1 MNNIVQYSRQNPKKP
16 RRVWFSGSTALVKGQ
31 GVCFDLDYLTTTVGE
46 TATDKF
52 GARGIVVQA
61 PDAATSYA
69 FAGVTSQAYPAKT
82 GGQWIE
88 IHEPG
93 SICEVAT
100 LHATTINAT
109 MLTCGIGSAIGG
121 RFTLGG
127 FAGRGSAIALQTK
140 AAATGADI
148 TFSSL
153 DGTATNA
160 GTTITKT
167 GIGTACGFGSD
178 TISPTDFYV
187 TIFGGGDDDAV
198 ATASR
203 QQVLTAP
210 TADTITVGTT
220 PGTTCYLTLVVTK
233 GSPTVLAYLM
243 DGEQSGLV
251 EYVSPDDNA
260 AAQHLLPAGVTF
272 VCGGYTMTTD
282 NSTSTLA
289 DGTVDGM
296 RKGFAGLGTLTTK
309 GYLVTVT
316 SGLVAAGTALTSL
329 AIDAAAEHATLVWHG
344 NFGAGTTGLWRV
356 LEGTAT
362 EA

>member
-1 MNNIVQYSRQNPKKP
+1 MNNIVQYAKQNPKKP
-16 RRVWFSGSTALVKGQ
+16 RRVWFGGATALVKGQ
-31 GVCFDLDYLTTTVGE
+31 GVCYDLDVLTTETGQ

-52 GARGIVVQA
+52 GARGITVAV
-61 PDAATSYA
+61 PDASNSLA
-69 FAGVTSQAYPAKT
+69 FAGVTAQAYPAKAA
-82 GGQWIE
+82 GQWIE

-100 LHATTINAT
+100 LHATVINST

-121 RFTLGG
+121 RFSLGG

-153 DGTATNA
+153 DGTAVNA

-167 GIGTACGFGSD
+167 GIGTACGFGSS

-233 GSPTVLAYLM
+233 GSPTVLAKLL
-243 DGEQSGLV
+243 DGEESGLV
-251 EYVSPDDNA
+251 EFVSPNDNA
-260 AAQHLLPAGVTF
+260 AAQHALPAGVTF
-272 VCGGYTMTTD
+272 VCGGYTITTGA
-282 NSTSTLA
+282 STSTLA
-289 DGTVDGM
+289 DGTLDGIK
-296 RKGFAGLGTLTTK
+296 KGFACLGALTTQD
-309 GYLVTVT
+309 YVVTVT

-329 AIDAAAEHATLVWHG
+329 ALDAAAEHASMVWHG
-344 NFGAGTTGLWRV
+344 NFGPGTTGLWRV